1 MNIVITGSS
10 KGIGKALANR
20 CLIEGDRVI
29 ISSRSQENV
38 NTAVEEF
45 QLKYPK
51 ENVFGAVCD
60 VSNASDVDALVNLAK
75 EKLGKIDIWI
85 NNAGTNG
92 FDRNNLVDMQVSS
105 IKAVVETNILGTL
118 LCCRAVLKVMLE
130 QGSGHIFNME
140 GMGSNGMTMPMML
153 CYAMSKRAVPMIKK
167 ALVLET
173 QGKNVG
179 IHDIS
184 PGMVLTD
191 LILKNAHKISVQD
204 KTDIVGEVEC
214 YVINALTKRGKYI
227 IWIAPKYGYNIAKAE
242 VRRSAGDIVYKYTI
256 EPEYKRYVSLQKVEL
271 LVIRPLFSNV

>member
-20 CLIEGDRVI
+20 CLIEGDRVL

-38 NTAVEEF
+38 NTTVEEF

-51 ENVFGAVCD
+51 ENVFGTTCD
-60 VSNASDVDALVNLAK
+60 VSNANDVDALVNLAK
-75 EKLGKIDIWI
+75 EKFGKINIWI

-92 FDRNNLVDMQVSS
+92 FDRNNLVDMKVSS

-184 PGMVLTD
+184 PGMVQTD
-191 LILKNAHKISVQD
+191 LILKNLPPQMRGFIDKMANPPDVVADYLVPRIRSVEGTD
-204 KTDIVGEVEC
+204 KLIQYPRPVGMGRPSGMGG
-214 YVINALTKRGKYI
+214 N
-227 IWIAPKYGYNIAKAE
+227 
-242 VRRSAGDIVYKYTI
+242 SAGGGH
-256 EPEYKRYVSLQKVEL
+256 PGMGGGRS
-271 LVIRPLFSNV
+271 PHP